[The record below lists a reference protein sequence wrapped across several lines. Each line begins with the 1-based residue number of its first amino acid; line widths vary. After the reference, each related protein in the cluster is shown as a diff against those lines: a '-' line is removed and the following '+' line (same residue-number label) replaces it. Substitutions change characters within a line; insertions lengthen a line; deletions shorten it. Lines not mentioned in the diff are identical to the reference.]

1 MSANLFV
8 WRRGVKEKQSSFH
21 MYGLI
26 DQYGLGL
33 NANDC
38 QYIVYLFSLA
48 GVDVFLLSLSIS
60 PGGAFD
66 PTPAFALA
74 TLEVLT

>member
-1 MSANLFV
+1 
-8 WRRGVKEKQSSFH
+8 

-26 DQYGLGL
+26 DERSWIEFHRL
-33 NANDC
+33 NANDS